1 MRINTYLES
10 QGAEFLV
17 LGMLLARGIEAYKT
31 YANMKGYD
39 LLAIGNGNGKS
50 LKIQVKSRAR
60 IGATDFPAKNLG
72 DCDIV
77 CVVVLN
83 IDKLLI
89 QNRQHPRSPQP
100 EYYLIPKSEIIKKAN
115 SSPSIT
121 NFQNF
126 VSRKRIGFF
135 RKVDIC
141 L

>member
-1 MRINTYLES
+1 MDHNDPGGRSFTMRMNTYLES
-10 QGAEFLV
+10 QGTEFLV

-83 IDKLLI
+83 KTDNI
-89 QNRQHPRSPQP
+89 QEVLSP
-100 EYYLIPKSEIIKKAN
+100 N
-115 SSPSIT
+115 T
-121 NFQNF
+121 T
-126 VSRKRIGFF
+126 
-135 RKVDIC
+135 
-141 L
+141 